1 MKKRKICFVTGSR
14 AEYGMQC
21 FLMQRVKSDKRLK
34 LEIIVTGTHL
44 SKKFGYTYKEILKDK
59 FTKNKKIKILSSS
72 TKNRVAETT
81 AIAIKKISSELRKI
95 KPDILVIVG
104 DRYEMFASAFAALIN
119 RIPIAHIHGGE
130 TTLGAFDESLRH
142 SITKMSSWHF
152 VSNRKYRKRVV
163 QLGENPGNVFVSGG
177 LGVDS
182 IKKSNFLKKGELE
195 KKLQFQFQKNN
206 LLITY
211 HPETLSENAG
221 ISGFKKLLKALS
233 ELKNTNFFFTLPNS
247 DTGNE
252 KITKMIYLFNKKN
265 KKNSKIFRSLGRV
278 DYLSILKNVDA
289 VVGNSS
295 SGLLEAPSL
304 KTATINIGDRQM
316 GRIKS
321 QSVIDCNS
329 KYSSIKK
336 ALKKIYT
343 KNFKKKIQLC
353 KNPYDFGDTSRNIF
367 KILSKRKIPNNT
379 KKAFFD
385 LNF

>member
-163 QLGENPGNVFVSGG
+163 QLGENPGNVFISGG

-182 IKKSNFLKKGELE
+182 IKKSNFLII
-195 KKLQFQFQKNN
+195 KL
-206 LLITY
+206 
-211 HPETLSENAG
+211 
-221 ISGFKKLLKALS
+221 
-233 ELKNTNFFFTLPNS
+233 
-247 DTGNE
+247 
-252 KITKMIYLFNKKN
+252 IY
-265 KKNSKIFRSLGRV
+265 
-278 DYLSILKNVDA
+278 
-289 VVGNSS
+289 
-295 SGLLEAPSL
+295 
-304 KTATINIGDRQM
+304 
-316 GRIKS
+316 
-321 QSVIDCNS
+321 
-329 KYSSIKK
+329 
-336 ALKKIYT
+336 
-343 KNFKKKIQLC
+343 
-353 KNPYDFGDTSRNIF
+353 
-367 KILSKRKIPNNT
+367 
-379 KKAFFD
+379 
-385 LNF
+385 